1 MSALLLRD
9 LTVERGGRA
18 VVRDVSVEIPAGQV
32 TALLGPNGAGK
43 STLVLAVGG
52 VLRPKAGAVL
62 LDDPGAPGASG
73 PPASTDLTGRRPER
87 IRQAGV
93 AIVPEGRRLL
103 PDLTVADNLRVASY
117 ALTREQTQAGRD
129 RVLELFPQLTR
140 RLTATAR
147 TLSGGEQQMV
157 VLAQALICQP
167 RYLLIDELSLGL
179 APVVVSRLIPV
190 IAAVAESGTGVLLIE
205 QFATVALGLARHAY
219 IMEGGWIRFSGLASE
234 LRDHPDRLRSAYL
247 LRGSN
252 APGPRPLKEHLSRTG
267 VLRAPASSSPGPV
280 RLSAG
285 ASRNV
290 VTASAKPSGSS
301 QKSRWPS
308 SGKVTSRAPGMRLAS
323 SLPLRG
329 STTLSALPCRTSVRA
344 PMRALFS
351 PPAYRAPAAAWAGLT
366 PASAGRAPCSWRRR
380 VTSSGWSRTVPGD
393 NAFSVRRRRAA
404 SGVMRPVVTISRIEA
419 VGMG

>member
-1 MSALLLRD
+1 MTGPGALLLRD

-18 VVRDVSVEIPAGQV
+18 VVRGVSVEIPAGQV

-62 LDDPGAPGASG
+62 LDDPGAPGGAN
-73 PPASTDLTGRRPER
+73 LTGRRPER

-117 ALTREQTQAGRD
+117 ALTREQAQAGRD

-190 IAAVAESGTGVLLIE
+190 IAAVAESGAGVLLIE
-205 QFATVALGLARHAY
+205 QFAAVALGLAHRAH
-219 IMEGGWIRFSGLASE
+219 IMEGGRIRFSGLASE

-247 LRGSN
+247 LRGST
-252 APGPRPLKEHLSRTG
+252 GP
-267 VLRAPASSSPGPV
+267 SP
-280 RLSAG
+280 
-285 ASRNV
+285 
-290 VTASAKPSGSS
+290 
-301 QKSRWPS
+301 
-308 SGKVTSRAPGMRLAS
+308 
-323 SLPLRG
+323 
-329 STTLSALPCRTSVRA
+329 
-344 PMRALFS
+344 
-351 PPAYRAPAAAWAGLT
+351 
-366 PASAGRAPCSWRRR
+366 
-380 VTSSGWSRTVPGD
+380 
-393 NAFSVRRRRAA
+393 
-404 SGVMRPVVTISRIEA
+404 
-419 VGMG
+419 